1 MKTRKKL
8 LVRDVAKFIEEE
20 IAPLKYCL
28 PGDRNGL
35 EFGSQDSKV
44 SGIVTCW
51 SPTSIVIEKAVSYD
65 ANLIIS
71 HEWLF
76 YEYTGNKWLENESWT
91 FAKQVNL
98 RRLQLLSRSNV
109 SVLKYHSNWDIAPGG
124 TADSFG
130 EYLGFKNLVEKGK
143 LIRVYKEKPISL
155 AKLADQ
161 VAKKLEMVRVE
172 VSGDLNK
179 KVEYVGT
186 AIGGLGQILTY
197 SDDFTPS
204 QAEVL
209 VFGEMLEY
217 TKIYTRESGYSY
229 IATSHEISE
238 MPGML
243 KLTTLLRRK
252 FPQIMV
258 NYLKSDGGKVGRI

>member
-1 MKTRKKL
+1 MKARKKL
-8 LVRDVAKFIEEE
+8 LVRDVAKFIEE

-35 EFGSQDSKV
+35 EFGSPDGKV

-51 SPTSIVIEKAVSYD
+51 SPTSMVIEKAVSYD

-98 RRLQLLSRSNV
+98 RRLQLLSRGNV

-143 LIRVYKEKPISL
+143 LIRVYKEEPISL

-197 SDDFTPS
+197 ADDFAHS

-217 TKIYTRESGYSY
+217 TKIYARESGYSY
-229 IATSHEISE
+229 ITASHETSE

-243 KLTTLLRRK
+243 KLTTLLREK
-252 FPQIMV
+252 FPQTKV
-258 NYLKSDGGKVGRI
+258 SYLKSDGCKVVKI